1 MKNLLF
7 LIALTLSAASVAQ
20 DSMRISG
27 ITWDTTEASRI
38 AWIPAE
44 PDYAKME
51 ERGTAFVI
59 YATNAGPVM
68 AEQLDWVANWTE
80 CSNCQIVSFRS
91 PRETAQREY
100 IGLPENAEVLFVLR
114 DESQSVE
121 RLNKP
126 AADE

>member
-1 MKNLLF
+1 MRHLLF
-7 LIALTLSAASVAQ
+7 FIALVLSAASVAQ
-20 DSMRISG
+20 DGTRISG
-27 ITWDTTEASRI
+27 PTWD
-38 AWIPAE
+38 AE
-44 PDYAKME
+44 DPDYAKME

-68 AEQLDWVANWTE
+68 AEQLDWVANWTV
-80 CSNCQIVSFRS
+80 CGNCKIVHFRS
-91 PRETAQREY
+91 PRETAKREY